1 MNGMPPYGP
10 PYGPHAG
17 PPYGPPARDKWVLPV
32 VIIAVCTAAA
42 VALAVIFFTGVVRFG
57 TPRVSGLTM
66 ASKIDVRRRPVEKKA
81 RFSGSEQRIYCCA
94 RVRAFEDTVIEA
106 RWYLGSSQVGGYSAR
121 YGSLTQTSTGK
132 FITAGGDVAFFLD
145 RPPDGW
151 LGGDYQVRVYL
162 DAKRAVKAG
171 FSIKQR
177 EDGSGLSTYQDPAG
191 VFSVGVP
198 YGWAAADEST
208 LDGALAGFLGQGGD
222 YPPRFVVV
230 STDYTSVDPAYLN
243 GTLSQDG
250 TTAPGE
256 QFQAYSLGESPGARR
271 EFEWDYKSGEETFK
285 LRSVQVVVQA
295 KDGKVYGLN
304 CHSKAEDF
312 KSNLPVFNSIIN
324 SFRQ

>member
-1 MNGMPPYGP
+1 MNGLHPYGP
-10 PYGPHAG
+10 PYGTPA
-17 PPYGPPARDKWVLPV
+17 GPPARDKWVLTV
-32 VIIAVCTAAA
+32 VMIAVCTAAA
-42 VALAVIFFTGVVRFG
+42 VALGVMFFTGVVRFG
-57 TPRVSGLTM
+57 TPGVSGVTM

-94 RVRAFEDTVIEA
+94 RVRAFEDTVLEA
-106 RWYLGSSQVGGYSAR
+106 RWYLGSSQVGGYSTR
-121 YGSLTQTSTGK
+121 YGSLTRSSTGK
-132 FITAGGDVAFFLD
+132 FITSGGNVAFSLE
-145 RPPDGW
+145 RPPAGW

-162 DAKRAVKAG
+162 DAKRAGNTG

-177 EDGSGLSTYQDPAG
+177 DGGSGLSTYRDPAG

-198 YGWAAADEST
+198 YGWSAADEST

-243 GTLSQDG
+243 GSLSKDG
-250 TTAPGE
+250 TAASGE

-271 EFEWDYKSGEETFK
+271 EFEWDYESGEETFK
-285 LRSVQVVVQA
+285 LRSVQVLVQA